1 MNISNLIWNFLQE
14 IISHSDNNPTKFS
27 VISYGYFQLIY
38 NIGTLFEINGIES
51 KDRVSPLKNRIEIRK
66 FIIKLPKTNQNELLQ
81 NYLYHAH
88 TFFISK
94 LYSNVKILS
103 ARDYGITKVIPIE
116 RTILDT
122 IKEYAESHI
131 LGKQKELERAMFAT
145 KNITGISADYTGT
158 QFKENINDVE
168 QNGNWDK
175 WQPLAIPTGA
185 VKGPNNLP
193 MIDPTNPLSY
203 KIQNFL
209 GLKFNENNGFAVNP
223 SEYIIDLDS
232 KVSKTWDGGLKKEI
246 DLLLDVYKN
255 LTEEQ
260 KIIAEFFAGSS
271 KNALP
276 PPGMLI
282 CIAMQLSQKY
292 QQSLLNDLKM
302 YFSLAAGLFDACT
315 SAWYYKAMYQ
325 QARPVTLIRTHYKD
339 KQINSWTPLSTEKS
353 AEITGSQWL
362 PYQPLNFVT
371 PAFSD
376 FPSGHTVFSN
386 VAAQILKWWFNDPI
400 LYDGC
405 FVATTPNQQVL
416 CPSLNLNDKMVC
428 IGEYNFDIGCSEVEP
443 GVSPKSKITLRYKNL
458 EDFAEAAGMSR
469 IYGGIHTTET
479 NRVSAE
485 LAVWVFKQTQKK
497 LINDFRFQ
505 SPYT

>member
-1 MNISNLIWNFLQE
+1 
-14 IISHSDNNPTKFS
+14 
-27 VISYGYFQLIY
+27 LIY

-51 KDRVSPLKNRIEIRK
+51 KDRVTPLKNRAEIRK
-66 FIIKLPKTNQNELLQ
+66 SIIKLPKTNQNELLQ
-81 NYLYHAH
+81 NYLYYAH
-88 TFFISK
+88 TFFMSK
-94 LYSNVKILS
+94 LYSNVKIFNP
-103 ARDYGITKVIPIE
+103 RDYGITKVTQIE
-116 RTILDT
+116 KTILDT

-131 LGKQKELERAMFAT
+131 SGKKIELERAMFAT
-145 KNITGISADYTGT
+145 KNTTGISADYTGT
-158 QFKENINDVE
+158 PFSNDPNLQ
-168 QNGNWDK
+168 QNTNRDQWR
-175 WQPLAIPTGA
+175 PLVVPTGA
-185 VKGPNNLP
+185 VKGPNGLP
-193 MIDPTNPLSY
+193 MIDPTNPLSF

-209 GLKFNENNGFAVNP
+209 GVNFNQNNGFAVNP

-232 KVSKTWDGGLKKEI
+232 KVSKTWEGGLKNEI
-246 DLLLDVYKN
+246 DLLLDLYKN

-260 KIIAEFFAGSS
+260 KMVAEFFAGSS

-276 PPGMLI
+276 PPGMII

-362 PYQPLNFVT
+362 PYQPLHFVT
-371 PAFSD
+371 PPFSD

-386 VAAQILKWWFNDPI
+386 VAAQILKWWFNSSI

-428 IGEYNFDIGCSEVEP
+428 IGEYIFDIGCSQVEP
-443 GVSPKSKITLRYKNL
+443 GVTPKKKLVLRYKTL
-458 EDFAEAAGMSR
+458 DDFAEAAGNSR
-469 IYGGIHTTET
+469 VYGGIHTGQT
-479 NRVSAE
+479 NRVSGE
-485 LAVWVFKQTQKK
+485 LAGWVFKQTQKK
-497 LINDFRFQ
+497 LINDFKFQ